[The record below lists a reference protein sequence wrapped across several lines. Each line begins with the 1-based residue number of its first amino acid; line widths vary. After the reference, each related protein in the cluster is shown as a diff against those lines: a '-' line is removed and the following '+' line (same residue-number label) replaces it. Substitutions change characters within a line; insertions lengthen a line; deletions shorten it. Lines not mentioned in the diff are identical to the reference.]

1 MKQRPAVVTVVLVA
15 LLAAVTGC
23 TRADGSASDG
33 DKVVLRVGDQKAGSR
48 ALLSAAGLLD
58 GTSYKIE
65 WKEFTSGPP
74 LLEALNAGAVDVGG
88 VGDTPPIFAAAAG
101 SKITLV
107 AAQYSNPT
115 GAAILVPKDSPITS
129 PAQLKGKKVAL
140 AKGSSANAH
149 LLNVLTKAG
158 LGFADI
164 TPAYLQPADA
174 LAAFSSNSID
184 AWAIWDPYTALAQ
197 EKTGARILVDGT
209 GGLQSG
215 LGFQVAAP
223 AALADSAKEPA
234 LRDYLSRLAKARI
247 WTRTHNDEWSAA
259 WSKEAGIPASVA
271 KTAVQ
276 RADAH
281 AVPIDDKLVTAEQ
294 GTADG
299 FAKAGLI
306 PRSID
311 VAAIADRRFNDTA
324 NAA

>member
-1 MKQRPAVVTVVLVA
+1 MKQRPAAVTAVLVA
-15 LLAAVTGC
+15 LLAVVAGC
-23 TRADGSASDG
+23 SRADGSTSDKG
-33 DKVVLRVGDQKAGSR
+33 SVVLRVGDQKAGSK
-48 ALLSAAGLLD
+48 ALLAAAGLLD
-58 GTSYKIE
+58 GTSYKID

-74 LLEALNAGAVDVGG
+74 LLEALNAGAVDIGG

-107 AAQYSNPT
+107 AATYSNPT

-149 LLNVLTKAG
+149 LLNVLSRAG
-158 LGFADI
+158 LSFADI

-197 EKTGARILVDGT
+197 ERTGARILVDGT

-215 LGFQVAAP
+215 LGFQVASP
-223 AALADSAKEPA
+223 AALADTEKQAA
-234 LRDYLSRLAKARI
+234 LRDYLDRLARARA
-247 WTRTHNDEWSAA
+247 WVRTHNDQWSAA
-259 WSKEAGIPASVA
+259 WSKEAGIPVSVA

-276 RADAH
+276 RADARS
-281 AVPIDDKLVTAEQ
+281 VPIDDKLVTAEQ
-294 GTADG
+294 STADG

-306 PRSID
+306 PKSID

-324 NAA
+324 NAS